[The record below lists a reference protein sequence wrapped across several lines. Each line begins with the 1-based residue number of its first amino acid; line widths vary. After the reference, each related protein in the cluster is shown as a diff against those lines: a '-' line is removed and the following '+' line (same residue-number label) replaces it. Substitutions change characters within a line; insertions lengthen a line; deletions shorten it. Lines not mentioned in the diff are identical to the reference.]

1 MGEREKFSG
10 IILGVSLR
18 LLMNMMLVF
27 FLVEGFVNSYHFSYK
42 LFSDIPYMAGSSS
55 EIGVTIAPG
64 SSAYDVA
71 ELLDGLGIVDGK
83 YLFLARVYLGK
94 YQTKIIA
101 GTYSLGPGMSP
112 DTICRRVCGMKTED
126 ES

>member
-83 YLFLARVYLGK
+83 YLFLARAYLGK

>member
-10 IILGVSLR
+10 VVLGISLR
-18 LLMNMMLVF
+18 LLMNVMLVF
-27 FLVEGFVNSYHFSYK
+27 FLVEGFVNAYHFSYK

-55 EIGVTIAPG
+55 EIGVTIQPG

-83 YLFLARVYLGK
+83 YLFLARAYLGK